1 MRIAFACLLLACLAC
16 TVHAFRPA
24 PSSVPLNSDRY
35 DASAAADGAVV
46 VVTAPAC
53 ATAYLSGGC
62 MKSLVDAPEDIG
74 AQRWSYAMSVV
85 NGNATRCTFT
95 LALPAGE
102 TVLPWF
108 LVATSNCARG

>member
-1 MRIAFACLLLACLAC
+1 MRIAFACLLLACLAY
-16 TVHAFRPA
+16 TAYAFRPA

-35 DASAAADGAVV
+35 DASAATDGAVV

-53 ATAYLSGGC
+53 ATAHMSGGC
-62 MKSLVDAPEDIG
+62 MKTIVPEPDSLG
-74 AQRWSYAMSVV
+74 AQRWSYTVSVV
-85 NGNATRCTFT
+85 NGNATQCTFT

-108 LVATSNCARG
+108 LVATSNCAN

>member
-1 MRIAFACLLLACLAC
+1 
-16 TVHAFRPA
+16 
-24 PSSVPLNSDRY
+24 
-35 DASAAADGAVV
+35 
-46 VVTAPAC
+46 
-53 ATAYLSGGC
+53 

-74 AQRWSYAMSVV
+74 AQRWSYTMSVV